1 MAKERKAEQA
11 EKCARFRDQ
20 ELGAA
25 EATLRRI
32 GELTDVE
39 RERGRFSIREGRY
52 QTSQYNAYA
61 VFEEGLRGAVEARRS
76 CAKLTAAERLALN
89 GAVTMTRYS
98 DGWHFERLVRLFAKG
113 MINLERA
120 AREETA

>member
-11 EKCARFRDQ
+11 EKCARLRDQ
-20 ELGAA
+20 ELEAA

-32 GELTDVE
+32 KGLTDVE
-39 RERGRFSIREGRY
+39 RAQGKLYIREGRY
-52 QTSQYNAYA
+52 QTSQYNAYDI
-61 VFEEGLRGAVEARRS
+61 FTEKLRGAVEARRS
-76 CAKLTAAERLALN
+76 CVKLTAVERLALN

-113 MINLERA
+113 
-120 AREETA
+120 